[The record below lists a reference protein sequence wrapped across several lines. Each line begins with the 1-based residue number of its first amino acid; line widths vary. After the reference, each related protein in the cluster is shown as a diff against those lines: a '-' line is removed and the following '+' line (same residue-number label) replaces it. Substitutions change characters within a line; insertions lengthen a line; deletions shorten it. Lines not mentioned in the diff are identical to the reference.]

1 MEKGREL
8 ESKIE
13 RFFQFNG
20 YKTQRN
26 VILEGKSGGKH
37 EVDVLA
43 EKSNGVTTFRLMVEC
58 KAWDKPIEK
67 DVVLKVSYILR
78 DLGLNKA
85 IIVSLKGW
93 RMGAEKSAKE
103 LGVELWG
110 QDEIEEKLGRIA
122 IAELETIKFKKIVKG
137 FPQIVKEEQIKP
149 IIESES
155 KGIIGFGREEIV
167 WSKLVWLPSYLFQ
180 ISYSREEGVIRKS
193 IKTIKVWNLYE
204 AIMGSC
210 FLKFENEPFL
220 KEIEVENII
229 QPKIKPTKIKNNI
242 VKILEKY
249 LEVITPKA
257 KQRYADILRKMGIP
271 LPVTSVS
278 IDKITEIFYPFY
290 ISLFRKGEKE
300 RIIAID
306 CVDGSI
312 DKTVGSALTSNLSY
326 IKESLKV

>member
-1 MEKGREL
+1 
-8 ESKIE
+8 
-13 RFFQFNG
+13 
-20 YKTQRN
+20 
-26 VILEGKSGGKH
+26 
-37 EVDVLA
+37 
-43 EKSNGVTTFRLMVEC
+43 
-58 KAWDKPIEK
+58 
-67 DVVLKVSYILR
+67 
-78 DLGLNKA
+78 
-85 IIVSLKGW
+85 
-93 RMGAEKSAKE
+93 
-103 LGVELWG
+103 
-110 QDEIEEKLGRIA
+110 
-122 IAELETIKFKKIVKG
+122 
-137 FPQIVKEEQIKP
+137 
-149 IIESES
+149 
-155 KGIIGFGREEIV
+155 
-167 WSKLVWLPSYLFQ
+167 
-180 ISYSREEGVIRKS
+180 
-193 IKTIKVWNLYE
+193 
-204 AIMGSC
+204 GSC